1 MFYNSLFSFLKII
14 KRYTYYRLRVIISRP
29 HYSSIE
35 KQIRLKSRNGPLRV
49 CFLVTVISKWKDE
62 ELYKLLAKSSRFV
75 PIIIG
80 TPYALE
86 RYDSTRSEEQR
97 KVREYCLSRSYN
109 YYDSYDEKTRCY
121 RKLDTFSPDIVFLC
135 EPYEGNLEESYR
147 ICRKK
152 INYLP
157 CHTPY
162 AYWIEKV
169 IRPATGEYHAISW
182 RQYYCSEANRL
193 NIKKYSYIGDKN
205 VRIVGYQTLDKLSN
219 TLIETSPWKEDK
231 RKKIIIA
238 PHYSIVSPNRPGSN
252 QGGFLFYADYLLELV
267 NRYRDKVLFAFKPHP
282 QLYVTLID
290 IWGKE
295 KTDSYYNFW
304 KIQENTIIADG
315 DYIDLF
321 KTSDAMVHDS
331 GSFVVEYLFT
341 KKPTMFIAYK
351 EKAVKEDYSD
361 FGISCV
367 DMHYKAYQ
375 NSDIEEF
382 IKNVVINEKD
392 FRKEERSQFVDKNFG
407 LVNEKPAAENIYNDI
422 ISSCIR

>member
-1 MFYNSLFSFLKII
+1 METKI
-14 KRYTYYRLRVIISRP
+14 R
-29 HYSSIE
+29 
-35 KQIRLKSRNGPLRV
+35 G
-49 CFLVTVISKWKDE
+49 
-62 ELYKLLAKSSRFV
+62 
-75 PIIIG
+75 
-80 TPYALE
+80 
-86 RYDSTRSEEQR
+86 
-97 KVREYCLSRSYN
+97 
-109 YYDSYDEKTRCY
+109 
-121 RKLDTFSPDIVFLC
+121 
-135 EPYEGNLEESYR
+135 
-147 ICRKK
+147 
-152 INYLP
+152 LP
-157 CHTPY
+157 N
-162 AYWIEKV
+162 AY
-169 IRPATGEYHAISW
+169 
-182 RQYYCSEANRL
+182 
-193 NIKKYSYIGDKN
+193 
-205 VRIVGYQTLDKLSN
+205 
-219 TLIETSPWKEDK
+219 
-231 RKKIIIA
+231 
-238 PHYSIVSPNRPGSN
+238 
-252 QGGFLFYADYLLELV
+252 
-267 NRYRDKVLFAFKPHP
+267 
-282 QLYVTLID
+282 LYVTLID